1 MKIIAKTK
9 LHGVELEEELVADMS
24 QAIAD
29 EIDWEIMCNLMT
41 QVGWHKVEAS
51 TQYSTNDYSKLKEW
65 LNEYIKGHY
74 KCRFNTWLFER
85 SEDAVWFALRWS

>member
-1 MKIIAKTK
+1 MVITGFTK
-9 LHGVELEEELVADMS
+9 LHDVELGDDLARAMS

-29 EIDWEIMCNLMT
+29 KIDWDIMCDLMT
-41 QVGWHKVEAS
+41 QVGWHRVEAN
-51 TQYSTNDYSKLKEW
+51 TRFDIDNYAAVTEW
-65 LNEYIKGHY
+65 LNEYVKGHY